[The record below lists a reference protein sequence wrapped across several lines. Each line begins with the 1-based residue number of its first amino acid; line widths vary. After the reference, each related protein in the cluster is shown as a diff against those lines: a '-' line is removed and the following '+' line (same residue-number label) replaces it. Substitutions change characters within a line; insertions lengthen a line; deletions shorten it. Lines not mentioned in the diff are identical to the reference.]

1 MKILLQTPTAIP
13 PEKYGGTNRV
23 VWSLGRELV
32 KQGHDVTFLAPAGS
46 TCAFA
51 PVVYFA
57 TDIPLQQQI
66 PDGYDL
72 IHLNQEVETYPDT
85 PFIYTHHGN
94 FNRYPLPLNTVF
106 VSARHA
112 QRHGSASFIHNG
124 LDWSEYPEPQLDRKR
139 KHFHFLGNAAW
150 RLKNV
155 KGAIQ
160 VVKKTRSERLEVL
173 GGTRLNFRM
182 GFRFTLSSRIGFHG
196 MVDDQYKARI
206 MNESKGL
213 IFPVRWEEPFGLA
226 IIESLYYGCPVFG
239 TPYGS
244 LPEIVIPDVGFL
256 SASCDELADS
266 IINKK
271 SYKTDICYTYA
282 KEKFNAHV
290 MANKYINK
298 YNLISKGETLSTE
311 TPKRIESDETS
322 GSSRFLPWH

>member
-13 PEKYGGTNRV
+13 PHKYGGTNRV
-23 VWSLGRELV
+23 VWSLGKELV

-46 TCAFA
+46 SCPFA
-51 PVVYFA
+51 PVVHFA
-57 TDIPLQQQI
+57 TDIPLHQQI

-94 FNRYPLPLNTVF
+94 YNHHPLPLNTVF

-124 LDWSEYPEPQLDRKR
+124 LDWSEYPEPQLDRQR

-150 RLKNV
+150 RIKNV

-160 VVKKTRSERLEVL
+160 VVKKARSERLEVL

-182 GFRFTLSSRIGFHG
+182 GFRFTLSRRIGFHG
-196 MVDDQYKARI
+196 MVDDQYKAKI

-213 IFPVRWEEPFGLA
+213 IFPVRWDEPFGLA
-226 IIESLYYGCPVFG
+226 ITESLYYGCPVFG

-244 LPEIVIPDVGFL
+244 LPEIVTPEVGFL
-256 SASCDELADS
+256 SASSDEIARAISDTSRYNPEL
-266 IINKK
+266 
-271 SYKTDICYTYA
+271 CHQYA
-282 KEKFNAHV
+282 KEHFGAEK
-290 MANKYINK
+290 MAITYQEKYQQI
-298 YNLISKGETLSTE
+298 ISGDHLSD
-311 TPKRIESDETS
+311 TPPEMI
-322 GSSRFLPWH
+322 GGHSRQFLTWK